1 MTAMSRESAHVAD
14 QHITAVGNLGR
25 RRGVTNRPHRARHD
39 ILARLHD
46 EDPVYRILH
55 PFGEPPMRIAPPST
69 IRHRRPRD
77 TEHLRAQRHQGADV
91 EYGRSSDN
99 NSIIHTHEPT
109 VGLKRTRRAELSAE
123 VELREPSEYAEQSGP
138 LPTTS
143 VRRRVIG
150 AGEPAEPIST
160 RSTTDLEPEPDRSR
174 RELRPISSRN
184 RTDLDADYDRSR
196 RKRRAEER
204 RSTGAVGHIP
214 LIHVPDGS
222 LCSTTSFLL
231 GETPRPPSCGY
242 LDRTAETGSLL

>member
-150 AGEPAEPIST
+150 AGEPAGPIST
-160 RSTTDLEPEPDRSR
+160 RNTTDLEPKLDRSR
-174 RELRPISSRN
+174 CGSGPISSRSS
-184 RTDLDADYDRSR
+184 TDLGEGAKGWGGRDQLRT
-196 RKRRAEER
+196 RRAK
-204 RSTGAVGHIP
+204 S
-214 LIHVPDGS
+214 
-222 LCSTTSFLL
+222 
-231 GETPRPPSCGY
+231 
-242 LDRTAETGSLL
+242 

>member
-184 RTDLDADYDRSR
+184 RTDLGAEYYRSR
-196 RKRRAEER
+196 RENKKHRSRRAHTPDTCAR
-204 RSTGAVGHIP
+204 RPVVLYNLLST
-214 LIHVPDGS
+214 
-222 LCSTTSFLL
+222 
-231 GETPRPPSCGY
+231 R
-242 LDRTAETGSLL
+242 

>member
-174 RELRPISSRN
+174 RGVRPISSRN
-184 RTDLDADYDRSR
+184 RTDLDASCDRSR
-196 RKRRAEER
+196 AGTGPISARSTTDLGGRAQKHGSRRAHTPDTCAR
-204 RSTGAVGHIP
+204 RPVVLYNLLST
-214 LIHVPDGS
+214 
-222 LCSTTSFLL
+222 
-231 GETPRPPSCGY
+231 R
-242 LDRTAETGSLL
+242 